1 LPNGFSAIYNRYS
14 ARLRQVYHRSN
25 VGQLFVDS
33 VTIPN
38 LRPTILLVFD
48 SLVACNEHFE
58 TSAFEYLE
66 QFAVLQA
73 APALMGHGGYI
84 MARKA
89 PEQIMGCFRL
99 AGLSMFEINGK
110 AGAYATE

>member
-1 LPNGFSAIYNRYS
+1 MPNGFSAIYNRYS
-14 ARLRQVYHRSN
+14 ARLRQVYRRSN
-25 VGQLFVDS
+25 VGEMFSDNRPVVRGQRHNPKSSPDDS
-33 VTIPN
+33 V
-38 LRPTILLVFD
+38 LVFD

-89 PEQIMGCFRL
+89 PEQIMRDVF
-99 AGLSMFEINGK
+99 A
-110 AGAYATE
+110 

>member
-1 LPNGFSAIYNRYS
+1 MFSDNRPVV
-14 ARLRQVYHRSN
+14 R
-25 VGQLFVDS
+25 GQRHNRKSSPDDS
-33 VTIPN
+33 V
-38 LRPTILLVFD
+38 LVFD

-89 PEQIMGCFRL
+89 PEQMMRDVSSSRTL
-99 AGLSMFEINGK
+99 NVRDQWESWGLRD
-110 AGAYATE
+110 